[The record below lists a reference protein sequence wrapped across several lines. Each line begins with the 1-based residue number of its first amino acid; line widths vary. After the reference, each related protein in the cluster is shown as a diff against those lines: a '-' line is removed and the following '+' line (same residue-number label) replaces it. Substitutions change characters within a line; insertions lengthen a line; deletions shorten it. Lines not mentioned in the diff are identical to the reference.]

1 MKKGTPHFLYTNKDS
16 PDYVAP
22 FAPFYSDRQKAILSG
37 ELSVEEVELR
47 ELGRLRNK
55 ARNMG
60 DEENLE
66 IANILY
72 EEKSN
77 PSAGLYKHYT
87 AEEAAEILRKLT
99 RRGLSRRRQRATP
112 MDTSHRNNVPPC
124 EDDDDI
130 WYWGYSIF
138 VPHIPD
144 TRAYL
149 NTSLS
154 DLALLYQPMP
164 IMAKPTIITTV
175 LIVDADERKQEAT
188 SPVPAPVKKSTSD
201 FSCFIFP
208 NTRSLSIASTILESP
223 FSNVSSDTSN

>member
-66 IANILY
+66 
-72 EEKSN
+72 EKSN

-99 RRGLSRRRQRATP
+99 
-112 MDTSHRNNVPPC
+112 PP
-124 EDDDDI
+124 
-130 WYWGYSIF
+130 GF
-138 VPHIPD
+138 
-144 TRAYL
+144 
-149 NTSLS
+149 
-154 DLALLYQPMP
+154 
-164 IMAKPTIITTV
+164 
-175 LIVDADERKQEAT
+175 
-188 SPVPAPVKKSTSD
+188 
-201 FSCFIFP
+201 
-208 NTRSLSIASTILESP
+208 ES
-223 FSNVSSDTSN
+223 

>member
-72 EEKSN
+72 EEKSR
-77 PSAGLYKHYT
+77 PLQALH
-87 AEEAAEILRKLT
+87 
-99 RRGLSRRRQRATP
+99 RRGSSGNPA
-112 MDTSHRNNVPPC
+112 
-124 EDDDDI
+124 E
-130 WYWGYSIF
+130 
-138 VPHIPD
+138 
-144 TRAYL
+144 A
-149 NTSLS
+149 
-154 DLALLYQPMP
+154 
-164 IMAKPTIITTV
+164 
-175 LIVDADERKQEAT
+175 DAAG
-188 SPVPAPVKKSTSD
+188 V
-201 FSCFIFP
+201 
-208 NTRSLSIASTILESP
+208 
-223 FSNVSSDTSN
+223 

>member
-1 MKKGTPHFLYTNKDS
+1 MSGVFSGRRVRGYPNFCVGWAEKIRELRVKSFRVGTVQKSCPEFLFSCATNLRPPVVEFSMTGGVFMKKGTPHFLYTNKDS

-87 AEEAAEILRKLT
+87 AEEAAEILRRLT
-99 RRGLSRRRQRATP
+99 
-112 MDTSHRNNVPPC
+112 PP
-124 EDDDDI
+124 
-130 WYWGYSIF
+130 GF
-138 VPHIPD
+138 
-144 TRAYL
+144 
-149 NTSLS
+149 
-154 DLALLYQPMP
+154 
-164 IMAKPTIITTV
+164 
-175 LIVDADERKQEAT
+175 
-188 SPVPAPVKKSTSD
+188 
-201 FSCFIFP
+201 
-208 NTRSLSIASTILESP
+208 ES
-223 FSNVSSDTSN
+223 

>member
-1 MKKGTPHFLYTNKDS
+1 MCYKARTSCCRIFYDRRCFYEKGTPHFLYTNKDS

-77 PSAGLYKHYT
+77 PSTGLYKHYT

-99 RRGLSRRRQRATP
+99 
-112 MDTSHRNNVPPC
+112 PP
-124 EDDDDI
+124 
-130 WYWGYSIF
+130 GF
-138 VPHIPD
+138 
-144 TRAYL
+144 
-149 NTSLS
+149 
-154 DLALLYQPMP
+154 
-164 IMAKPTIITTV
+164 
-175 LIVDADERKQEAT
+175 
-188 SPVPAPVKKSTSD
+188 
-201 FSCFIFP
+201 
-208 NTRSLSIASTILESP
+208 ES
-223 FSNVSSDTSN
+223 

>member
-72 EEKSN
+72 N
-77 PSAGLYKHYT
+77 HYT

-99 RRGLSRRRQRATP
+99 
-112 MDTSHRNNVPPC
+112 PP
-124 EDDDDI
+124 
-130 WYWGYSIF
+130 GF
-138 VPHIPD
+138 
-144 TRAYL
+144 
-149 NTSLS
+149 
-154 DLALLYQPMP
+154 
-164 IMAKPTIITTV
+164 
-175 LIVDADERKQEAT
+175 
-188 SPVPAPVKKSTSD
+188 
-201 FSCFIFP
+201 
-208 NTRSLSIASTILESP
+208 ES
-223 FSNVSSDTSN
+223 

>member
-37 ELSVEEVELR
+37 ELPVEDVELR

-87 AEEAAEILRKLT
+87 AEEAAEILQKLT
-99 RRGLSRRRQRATP
+99 
-112 MDTSHRNNVPPC
+112 
-124 EDDDDI
+124 
-130 WYWGYSIF
+130 
-138 VPHIPD
+138 
-144 TRAYL
+144 
-149 NTSLS
+149 
-154 DLALLYQPMP
+154 
-164 IMAKPTIITTV
+164 
-175 LIVDADERKQEAT
+175 
-188 SPVPAPVKKSTSD
+188 PAG
-201 FSCFIFP
+201 F
-208 NTRSLSIASTILESP
+208 ES
-223 FSNVSSDTSN
+223 

>member
-77 PSAGLYKHYT
+77 PSAGLLQSLH
-87 AEEAAEILRKLT
+87 
-99 RRGLSRRRQRATP
+99 RRGSSGNPA
-112 MDTSHRNNVPPC
+112 
-124 EDDDDI
+124 E
-130 WYWGYSIF
+130 
-138 VPHIPD
+138 
-144 TRAYL
+144 A
-149 NTSLS
+149 
-154 DLALLYQPMP
+154 
-164 IMAKPTIITTV
+164 
-175 LIVDADERKQEAT
+175 DAAG
-188 SPVPAPVKKSTSD
+188 V
-201 FSCFIFP
+201 
-208 NTRSLSIASTILESP
+208 
-223 FSNVSSDTSN
+223 

>member
-72 EEKSN
+72 EERVIH
-77 PSAGLYKHYT
+77 PQA
-87 AEEAAEILRKLT
+87 
-99 RRGLSRRRQRATP
+99 
-112 MDTSHRNNVPPC
+112 
-124 EDDDDI
+124 
-130 WYWGYSIF
+130 
-138 VPHIPD
+138 
-144 TRAYL
+144 
-149 NTSLS
+149 
-154 DLALLYQPMP
+154 
-164 IMAKPTIITTV
+164 
-175 LIVDADERKQEAT
+175 
-188 SPVPAPVKKSTSD
+188 STSTTPPRKRRK
-201 FSCFIFP
+201 SCG
-208 NTRSLSIASTILESP
+208 S
-223 FSNVSSDTSN
+223 

>member
-1 MKKGTPHFLYTNKDS
+1 MKKGTPYFLYTNKDS

-77 PSAGLYKHYT
+77 PSAGLYNHYT

-99 RRGLSRRRQRATP
+99 
-112 MDTSHRNNVPPC
+112 PP
-124 EDDDDI
+124 
-130 WYWGYSIF
+130 GF
-138 VPHIPD
+138 
-144 TRAYL
+144 
-149 NTSLS
+149 
-154 DLALLYQPMP
+154 
-164 IMAKPTIITTV
+164 
-175 LIVDADERKQEAT
+175 
-188 SPVPAPVKKSTSD
+188 
-201 FSCFIFP
+201 
-208 NTRSLSIASTILESP
+208 ES
-223 FSNVSSDTSN
+223 

>member
-16 PDYVAP
+16 LDYVAP

-99 RRGLSRRRQRATP
+99 
-112 MDTSHRNNVPPC
+112 PP
-124 EDDDDI
+124 
-130 WYWGYSIF
+130 GF
-138 VPHIPD
+138 
-144 TRAYL
+144 
-149 NTSLS
+149 
-154 DLALLYQPMP
+154 
-164 IMAKPTIITTV
+164 
-175 LIVDADERKQEAT
+175 
-188 SPVPAPVKKSTSD
+188 
-201 FSCFIFP
+201 
-208 NTRSLSIASTILESP
+208 ES
-223 FSNVSSDTSN
+223 